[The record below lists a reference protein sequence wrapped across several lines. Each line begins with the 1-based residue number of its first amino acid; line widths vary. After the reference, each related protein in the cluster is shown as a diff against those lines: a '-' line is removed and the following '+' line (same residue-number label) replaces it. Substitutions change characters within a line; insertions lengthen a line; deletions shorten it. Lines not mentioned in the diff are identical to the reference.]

1 MDDTLWL
8 VIAASLVVV
17 IFAGFFIATVIVN
30 QKRFIKVQEEK
41 LRESIRLQE
50 VLRERPR
57 QIIKAQEEERR
68 RVARD
73 LHDGTSQMLS
83 SIMYNVHAIKG
94 LLATSDQSLSNEV
107 TELVDTVT
115 RDCERTLDELKG
127 IAHNLRPK
135 MFDELGFDAA
145 ARSLLG
151 DFSKRTNITVE
162 YFSGNNHTPDTSA
175 FPQEI
180 GLGMFRILQEALT
193 NIEKHSKATSVTVT
207 SIREKSLCQL
217 VLVDNGRGLHNEKT
231 SVPPE
236 DRVVRSGLGLISM
249 RERAELLGG
258 RCEILANN
266 PAGTR
271 IIVEIPL
278 ESIPHAV
285 KPE

>member
-1 MDDTLWL
+1 MDDILGL

-135 MFDELGFDAA
+135 MFDEMGFDAA
-145 ARSLLG
+145 ARTLLD
-151 DFSKRTNITVE
+151 DFSKRGHIGVE
-162 YFSGNNHTPDTSA
+162 YVSENNPPSNS
-175 FPQEI
+175 PPIPREI
-180 GLGMFRILQEALT
+180 SLGMFRILQEGLT
-193 NIEKHSKATSVTVT
+193 NIEKHANATSVTV
-207 SIREKSLCQL
+207 
-217 VLVDNGRGLHNEKT
+217 
-231 SVPPE
+231 
-236 DRVVRSGLGLISM
+236 
-249 RERAELLGG
+249 
-258 RCEILANN
+258 
-266 PAGTR
+266 
-271 IIVEIPL
+271 
-278 ESIPHAV
+278 
-285 KPE
+285 